1 MKRYVPSTT
10 VCHIELLIQ
19 YSTQFKIINQP
30 IQQLKNKSFIQQYK
44 LKDITKQPM
53 IKMQTFTVPI

>member
-1 MKRYVPSTT
+1 MYLQQLYAILSYLYNTM
-10 VCHIELLIQ
+10 
-19 YSTQFKIINQP
+19 YSTQFKIINQQ